1 MAKKY
6 EEDDYD
12 GIVSGDIDDV
22 FELDQTAL
30 EEEIEDENS
39 IDDET
44 RKKYFV
50 QDEDDDYDDDEDVT
64 LDEENPTDHID
75 DSITPD
81 ENESETITETPES
94 TINESTPDEE
104 VVEENTTIDIE
115 PIPQPEPAPIEITQ
129 QEENA
134 SEESETDSEDIDEE
148 DRIVEKR
155 EPIVIDEKDEEK
167 SLAEIINECE
177 NRNYSKVPLNE
188 CVTDDDEPSESIEE
202 ALEKPS
208 ENVKE
213 TLEEWKD
220 EYIDNMIETPEE
232 AEEKAKKQTDDD
244 SYAEFMIN
252 SFSARVD
259 AYYQRYGEKDI
270 LNYLEK
276 FNTPEDKAVIKD
288 LYITE
293 YVKYSQFIDFKNDE
307 TARQDIW
314 VLVCGMF
321 ADTIEHEKQLGKIE
335 PEVIQKKEIIDPR
348 IKEDPSIE
356 EIKYH
361 QKKENDKYEKL
372 RIDRTIFDIRDE
384 EDAEKSSIFDDK
396 RTLDRDFYESEF
408 YKIHKEVMTSDRY
421 ADMSKVASKVII
433 SIDTSYIPVIDYST
447 GVRVVC
453 IDTND
458 TDQYRLNPMLIH
470 RKVPFSFRIP
480 FRDVKL
486 RVMYSDNAKHN
497 PHATATALK
506 KIVAYKYINERYK
519 IKLNRNYT
527 IAYTLDPKFIELFE
541 NGDPDSKRAES
552 SYNYSPKPFNCQ
564 IGVIVLTKKTDEDR
578 KSIRRNQI
586 RRDIGKYEKA
596 SVDDY
601 DIQFVLSARIVKND
615 LRLRNP
621 SLPPEERYV
630 EYIITQYTETN
641 SVIIE
646 DGFQVITAC
655 MIKEHVEHYGRGVG
669 YAISYEYDRDGLVTP
684 AVVSMLDAR
693 DGVAPQLG
701 ARPNALDVEGMF
713 TLPPSRLKMDGVYPF
728 EKGRLD
734 KRNFSPIT
742 IQRRYPRDLWTNY
755 DLSTNDGRF
764 EFIRSRG
771 FEEFI
776 HMKPITFDVEPSA
789 LNMLYSSDMIRN
801 ITKVSM
807 DALRDRN
814 SADTE
819 AILYKQSELE
829 YINSLGDNS
838 YGTFHKM
845 LFTAFDYIL
854 DSMSNKNK

>member
-6 EEDDYD
+6 EDDDYD

-104 VVEENTTIDIE
+104 IVEENTTIDIE

-134 SEESETDSEDIDEE
+134 SEENETDSEDIDEE

-259 AYYQRYGEKDI
+259 AYYQRYSEKDI

-276 FNTPEDKAVIKD
+276 FNTPEDKAIIKD

-293 YVKYSQFIDFKNDE
+293 YVKYSQFIDFKKDE

-314 VLVCGMF
+314 VLVCCMF

>member
-6 EEDDYD
+6 EDDDYD

-64 LDEENPTDHID
+64 LDEENPMDHID

-104 VVEENTTIDIE
+104 IVEETTTIDIE
-115 PIPQPEPAPIEITQ
+115 PIPQSEPAQIEITQ
-129 QEENA
+129 QDETVSEENVIN
-134 SEESETDSEDIDEE
+134 SEIANEE

-155 EPIVIDEKDEEK
+155 DPIVIDEKDEEK
-167 SLAEIINECE
+167 SLAEIIKEHE
-177 NRNYSKVPLNE
+177 EPKDS
-188 CVTDDDEPSESIEE
+188 DDDEPSESIEE
-202 ALEKPS
+202 ALEESDLP
-208 ENVKE
+208 E
-213 TLEEWKD
+213 
-220 EYIDNMIETPEE
+220 IETPEE
-232 AEEKAKKQTDDD
+232 AEEKAKKQTDAE

-293 YVKYSQFIDFKNDE
+293 YVKYSQFIDFNKDE
-307 TARQDIW
+307 TAKQDIW

-321 ADTIEHEKQLGKIE
+321 ADTIEHEKRLGKIE
-335 PEVIQKKEIIDPR
+335 PEVIQKKEIVDPK

-361 QKKENDKYEKL
+361 QKKENEKYEKL

-470 RKVPFSFRIP
+470 RKVPFSFRVS

-486 RVMYSDNAKHN
+486 RVIYSDNAKHN

-601 DIQFVLSARIVKND
+601 DIQFVLSARIIKND

>member
-1 MAKKY
+1 MAKNY
-6 EEDDYD
+6 EDDDYD

-50 QDEDDDYDDDEDVT
+50 QDEDDDYDDDEDVA

-81 ENESETITETPES
+81 ENESETIIETPES

-104 VVEENTTIDIE
+104 TVEENTT
-115 PIPQPEPAPIEITQ
+115 PEPTPIEIAQ
-129 QEENA
+129 QDETVSEENEY
-134 SEESETDSEDIDEE
+134 STNNSDFEGDVLETVTIEDGTDSKDVNEE
-148 DRIVEKR
+148 ARI
-155 EPIVIDEKDEEK
+155 EEK
-167 SLAEIINECE
+167 HEPF
-177 NRNYSKVPLNE
+177 VPHV
-188 CVTDDDEPSESIEE
+188 VTDETYEEKTLSDIIKEHEEPKDQDDEPSESIEE
-202 ALEKPS
+202 VL
-208 ENVKE
+208 KE
-213 TLEEWKD
+213 SNLPK
-220 EYIDNMIETPEE
+220 IETPEE
-232 AEEKAKKQTDDD
+232 AEEKAKKQTDDE

-293 YVKYSQFIDFKNDE
+293 YVKYSQFIDFKKDE

-335 PEVIQKKEIIDPR
+335 PEVIQKKEIMDPK

-361 QKKENDKYEKL
+361 QKKENEKYEKL

-470 RKVPFSFRIP
+470 RKVPFSFRVP

-601 DIQFVLSARIVKND
+601 DIQFVLSARIIKND

-621 SLPPEERYV
+621 SLAPEERYV

-701 ARPNALDVEGMF
+701 TRPNALDVEGMF

-742 IQRRYPRDLWTNY
+742 IQRRYPRDLWSNY

>member
-1 MAKKY
+1 MAKNY
-6 EEDDYD
+6 EDDDYD

-44 RKKYFV
+44 RKKYFI
-50 QDEDDDYDDDEDVT
+50 QDEDDDYDDDEDTT

-81 ENESETITETPES
+81 ENESETIIETPES

-104 VVEENTTIDIE
+104 IVEENTT
-115 PIPQPEPAPIEITQ
+115 PEPTPIEITQ
-129 QEENA
+129 QDETVSEENKY
-134 SEESETDSEDIDEE
+134 STNNSDFEGDVLETITIEDDTDSKDVDEE
-148 DRIVEKR
+148 ARIVEKR
-155 EPIVIDEKDEEK
+155 EPIIIDEKDEEK
-167 SLAEIINECE
+167 SLADIIKEHE
-177 NRNYSKVPLNE
+177 EPK
-188 CVTDDDEPSESIEE
+188 DQDDEPSESIEE
-202 ALEKPS
+202 
-208 ENVKE
+208 V
-213 TLEEWKD
+213 LEEPD
-220 EYIDNMIETPEE
+220 LPEIETPKE
-232 AEEKAKKQTDDD
+232 AEEKAKKQTDDE

-293 YVKYSQFIDFKNDE
+293 YVKYSQFIDFKKDE

-335 PEVIQKKEIIDPR
+335 PEVIQKKEIMDPK

-361 QKKENDKYEKL
+361 QKKENEKYEKL

-470 RKVPFSFRIP
+470 RKVPFSFRVP

-601 DIQFVLSARIVKND
+601 DIQFVLSARIIKND

-621 SLPPEERYV
+621 SLAPEERYV

-655 MIKEHVEHYGRGVG
+655 MIKEHIEHYGRGVG

-701 ARPNALDVEGMF
+701 TRPNALDVEGMF

-742 IQRRYPRDLWTNY
+742 IQRRYPRDLWSNY

>member
-1 MAKKY
+1 MPKNYK
-6 EEDDYD
+6 DDEYD
-12 GIVSGDIDDV
+12 GFVSGDIDDV

-30 EEEIEDENS
+30 EEETEDDEIDAETRNKYM
-39 IDDET
+39 IDDDDADYED
-44 RKKYFV
+44 YEEEPL
-50 QDEDDDYDDDEDVT
+50 DEDIPV
-64 LDEENPTDHID
+64 DHVD

-81 ENESETITETPES
+81 EKESENEIVTPEQS
-94 TINESTPDEE
+94 TTEETTPDESIVDE
-104 VVEENTTIDIE
+104 EERKVETRISSEENSMDVSTVDQTKENDNVE
-115 PIPQPEPAPIEITQ
+115 TKQEVTVESNDDTDSSDFEGDTLSKIEIK
-129 QEENA
+129 
-134 SEESETDSEDIDEE
+134 EDVSQD
-148 DRIVEKR
+148 V
-155 EPIVIDEKDEEK
+155 IVIDEKDEEK
-167 SLAEIINECE
+167 SLSEIIKENET
-177 NRNYSKVPLNE
+177 S
-188 CVTDDDEPSESIEE
+188 DDEEPSESIDEVIQD
-202 ALEKPS
+202 EKVTKNEDQNIP
-208 ENVKE
+208 N
-213 TLEEWKD
+213 
-220 EYIDNMIETPEE
+220 IETPEDVE
-232 AEEKAKKQTDDD
+232 AEVKNKSDDK
-244 SYAEFMIN
+244 SYAEFMVT

-259 AYYQRYGEKDI
+259 AYYNRYSEKDI
-270 LNYLEK
+270 VTYLEK

-293 YVKYSQFIDFKNDE
+293 YVKYSQFIDFEKDPM
-307 TARQDIW
+307 AKQDIW

-321 ADTIEHEKQLGKIE
+321 ADTIEHEKQIGKIKT
-335 PEVIQKKEIIDPR
+335 EVIQTKEIVDPR
-348 IKEDPSIE
+348 IKEDPNIE
-356 EIKYH
+356 ETKYY
-361 QKKENDKYEKL
+361 QKKQNEKYEKL
-372 RIDRTIFDIRDE
+372 RIDRTIFDIRDD

-421 ADMSKVASKVII
+421 ADMSQISSKVII
-433 SIDTSYIPVIDYST
+433 NIDTSYIPVIDYSS
-447 GVRVVC
+447 GIRVIC

-470 RKVPFSFRIP
+470 RKVPFSFRVP

-564 IGVIVLTKKTDEDR
+564 LGVIVLTKKTDEDR

-586 RRDIGKYEKA
+586 RRDIGKYEKP

-655 MIKEHVEHYGRGVG
+655 IIKEHIEHYGRGVG
-669 YAISYEYDRDGLVTP
+669 YAVSYEYDRDGLVTP

-701 ARPNALDVEGMF
+701 TRPNALDVEGLF
-713 TLPPSRLKMDGVYPF
+713 TLPPSRLKMDGVFPF

-734 KRNFSPIT
+734 RRNFSPIT
-742 IQRRYPRDLWTNY
+742 IQRRYPRDLWANY

-776 HMKPITFDVEPSA
+776 HMKPIVFDVEPSA
-789 LNMLYSSDMIRN
+789 LNMIYSSDMIRN

-838 YGTFHKM
+838 YGTFHRM

-854 DSMSNKNK
+854 DNMNNKNK